1 MEKIM
6 EPFGKRLKELRK
18 REHKTQVEMAKL
30 LECTDRHYQRKEKKK
45 TQKDMAALLGI
56 TERHYQKIE
65 YGHINISATMLITLA
80 DYFHVTTDYLLGR
93 EG

>member
-18 REHKTQVEMAKL
+18 REHKTQVEMAKM
-30 LECTDRHYQRKEKKK
+30 LECTDRHYQR
-45 TQKDMAALLGI
+45 M
-56 TERHYQKIE
+56 E
-65 YGHINISATMLITLA
+65 YGYVTGPSLTLITLA

-93 EG
+93 EGEA